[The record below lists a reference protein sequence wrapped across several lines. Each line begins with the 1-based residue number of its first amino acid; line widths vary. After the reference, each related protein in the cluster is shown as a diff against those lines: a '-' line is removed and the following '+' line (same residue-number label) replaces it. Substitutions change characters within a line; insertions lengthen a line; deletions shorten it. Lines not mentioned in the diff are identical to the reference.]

1 MLNVKLVVD
10 PPICSHAHVNSK
22 VLKQHASI
30 QIALIL
36 KCIWSIINQVMH
48 SRININIL
56 AILKAL
62 DFRILEHFNILLPNI
77 NEDAGDPVWEAPPPN
92 VIKINP
98 VNIGP
103 SIRS

>member
-1 MLNVKLVVD
+1 
-10 PPICSHAHVNSK
+10 
-22 VLKQHASI
+22 
-30 QIALIL
+30 
-36 KCIWSIINQVMH
+36 MH
-48 SRININIL
+48 SRININIF

-77 NEDAGDPVWEAPPPN
+77 NEDAGDPVWEAPPHN

-103 SIRS
+103 SIPIMKLVTTVEKKFNIGLFKYYISI